1 MPRLLA
7 FATIILLILSGC
19 GFKGHSDLE
28 QALSLAVKE
37 GKLSEKKKV
46 IILKEYEILRDEDKE
61 RARTYVEQ
69 VVRSV
74 EMGGDSTH
82 IDAVRKLAAGQRKG
96 S

>member
-7 FATIILLILSGC
+7 FATIFTLILSGC

-28 QALSLAVKE
+28 DALSLAVKE
-37 GKLSEKKKV
+37 RKLTEKKKV
-46 IILKEYEILRDEDKE
+46 IILKEYEILRDEDKQK
-61 RARTYVEQ
+61 ARTYVEQ
-69 VVRSV
+69 VVKAV

-82 IDAVRKLAAGQRKG
+82 IDAVRRLAVGQRKG

>member
-1 MPRLLA
+1 MPRRLT
-7 FATIILLILSGC
+7 FATIFLLMLCGC
-19 GFKGHSDLE
+19 GSRAHSDLE
-28 QALSLAVKE
+28 EALSRAVKE
-37 GKLSEKKKV
+37 EKLSEKKKV
-46 IILKEYEILRDEDKE
+46 IILKEYEIIRDEDKE

-69 VVRSV
+69 VVRAV